1 MSKKCRHRCSPHKI
15 VGLELTPQKKTH
27 VTHIEFGCL
36 NDMLP
41 CELPAELTMW
51 LDSKVDCVLNALV
64 LGGKVINQSFLGFPK
79 ELWKLK
85 KVVQSAAKH

>member
-1 MSKKCRHRCSPHKI
+1 
-15 VGLELTPQKKTH
+15 
-27 VTHIEFGCL
+27 
-36 NDMLP
+36 MLP

-85 KVVQSAAKH
+85 KVV